1 MKEKLKEKLQYKN
14 RLKTSECPNELD
26 IWARE
31 FYTEEILGGIFI
43 GVKVKS
49 ILSSTFGVG
58 KNGAMRYYYY
68 YYCRISILPRHGM
81 NKK

>member
-1 MKEKLKEKLQYKN
+1 MMKEKLKEKLQCKH

-43 GVKVKS
+43 RVKMSS
-49 ILSSTFGVG
+49 ILSSIFGVE
-58 KNGAMRYYYY
+58 KNGAMSYDYYG
-68 YYCRISILPRHGM
+68 INILPRCGM